1 MIDGNELI
9 EFFEGEYSQDVSA
22 DEVKRSIR
30 DEFKFYAKEHQISI
44 KSLNSAYNL
53 FKRYKSGKETSN
65 DMNDAAV
72 LNDIVENYFVN

>member
-1 MIDGNELI
+1 MINESELI

-22 DEVKRSIR
+22 DEVKKSIR
-30 DEFKFYAKEHQISI
+30 DEFRFYAKDHQISL

-65 DMNDAAV
+65 DMNDAV
-72 LNDIVENYFVN
+72 LLNDIVESYFSN